1 MSGGFFVNKISA
13 ASAIFA
19 ACSIG
24 LAMAARTISATHP
37 SVQSVAA
44 SFGSTDSNKSRETT
58 PHQIEAVSVAD
69 AVEAASKAVFSLR
82 VKYRAAAG
90 GMNDGEPLDRFAPRV
105 RTSQG
110 SGFFISA
117 DGYAVTNRHVTAGS
131 ESVELITGDQK
142 SYRAKVVAVAPATDI
157 ALLKVDSGNGFAHVE
172 FADKPSR
179 VGDRIFAVGNP
190 FGLSDTVT
198 SGIVS
203 AQERSVTSAEDGTDQ
218 NVYEDLVQID
228 AAINPGNS
236 GGPTFDVG
244 GHVIGI
250 NTVILSPTG
259 GSIGIGFAIPAET
272 AKAVIAQ
279 LMETGSVTRGWL
291 GAQFQSLTPTL
302 ADALG
307 LKKARGVLVAEPF
320 ADGPAK
326 KAGIEAGDVID
337 TLNGAIVKDD
347 HQLSRRMI
355 GLVPGTRI
363 DLGIVRHGEK
373 KIVALTVGEP
383 PISKTLAPFRPREAR
398 AVYRPHPSDLASDF
412 GLTLAPAAQT
422 PGNASQGV
430 VVINI
435 DPEGRA
441 TDVGIE
447 AGDIILEVSGK
458 AVHTPDDISD
468 ALNEARSGGR
478 QVALMRLRS
487 GNTMRFV
494 AVPLDQ
500 A

>member
-1 MSGGFFVNKISA
+1 
-13 ASAIFA
+13 
-19 ACSIG
+19 
-24 LAMAARTISATHP
+24 
-37 SVQSVAA
+37 VAA
-44 SFGSTDSNKSRETT
+44 LFSGPELNKSREAG
-58 PHQIEAVSVAD
+58 PHQIEAGSVSD

-90 GMNDGEPLDRFAPRV
+90 MGDGAPLDQFADPRTRSIPEGERRV

-131 ESVELITGDQK
+131 DSVELITCDQK
-142 SYRAKVVAVAPATDI
+142 SYRAKVVAVDPGTDI
-157 ALLKVDSGNGFAHVE
+157 ALLKVDSGNSFAHVE
-172 FADKPSR
+172 FSDRPPR

-190 FGLSDTVT
+190 FGLGDTVT

-203 AQERSVTSAEDGTDQ
+203 AQQRSVTSGEDGTDQ

-236 GGPTFDVG
+236 GGPTFDVEG
-244 GHVIGI
+244 RVIGI

-259 GSIGIGFAIPAET
+259 GSIGIGFAIPAEI
-272 AKAVIAQ
+272 AKAVVAQ

-291 GAQFQSLTPTL
+291 GVQFQSLTPTL

-307 LKKARGVLVAEPF
+307 LKKARGALVAESF

-326 KAGIEAGDVID
+326 RVGIEAGDVID
-337 TLNGAIVKDD
+337 SLNGAIVKDD
-347 HQLSRRMI
+347 HELSRRMI
-355 GLVPGTRI
+355 GLAPGTRI

-373 KIVALTVGEP
+373 KIVALTVDAP
-383 PISKTLAPFRPREAR
+383 PILKALAPFHPREAR
-398 AVYRPHPSDLASDF
+398 AVARPHPSDLASDF

-422 PGNASQGV
+422 PGSESQGV
-430 VVINI
+430 VVIGI

-458 AVHTPDDISD
+458 AVHTPDEISD
-468 ALNEARSGGR
+468 ALNKARSGGR
-478 QVALMRLRS
+478 QAALMRLRS
-487 GNTMRFV
+487 GNMMRFV